1 MKRRHSISNLS
12 KWTILSIGAFSLLLS
27 LLFGLLAI
35 IPIIGLIGTLG
46 GVLSSMLWIFILGIW
61 MLFNIGAGPRRALR
75 AMVSFGLVGP
85 SSCVS
90 VLPFLGG
97 ILDFLISLMSL
108 TLLYILIS
116 TVQREDREYNEKQ
129 GTA

>member
-12 KWTILSIGAFSLLLS
+12 KWTILSIGAFFLLLS

-61 MLFNIGAGPRRALR
+61 MLFNIGAGPRLALR
-75 AMVSFGLVGP
+75 AMVSFGLEGL
-85 SSCVS
+85 SFFVS